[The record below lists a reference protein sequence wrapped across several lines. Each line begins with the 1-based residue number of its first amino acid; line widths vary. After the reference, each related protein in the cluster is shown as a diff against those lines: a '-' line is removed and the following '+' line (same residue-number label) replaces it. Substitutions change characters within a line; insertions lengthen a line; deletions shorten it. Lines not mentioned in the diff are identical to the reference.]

1 MATGWNFADVWE
13 TVADTIPEA
22 PAQRQGD
29 RVITWGEMD
38 KRADGIAR
46 AILDSGTEETPTQEQ
61 DKVALY
67 VHNGPEYLETVF
79 AAFKAGLVPVNTNYR
94 YADAELTY
102 LWDNADAVAVVF
114 HGTFSDR
121 IAGIRDQVPGVRLW
135 LWVDDGSGPCPDWAL
150 PYEEAAATPTERVV
164 APWGRSGDHILM
176 LYTGGTTGMPKGV
189 MWRQRDLFV
198 AITAATVP
206 TYGDQQDLDAVREL
220 VAQPGRPVAMPA
232 CPLMHGTG
240 WFMMLQNLS
249 TGGSVVTL
257 ESRHLDIPELFDTIE
272 REGVQMVVIVGD
284 AFAKPMLRALDAEP
298 DRWDISSLFL
308 VISSGVMW
316 SEPVKQGLLGHHA
329 GMMLID
335 AFSSSEALGM
345 GQSVSSAGGTSGT
358 AKFLLGDNARVIDD
372 DGNDVEPGSGEI
384 GRVAVKGFTPLGYYK
399 DEAKSAA
406 TFVEI
411 DGERYSIP
419 GDYAQVD
426 ADGGLVLLGRGSV
439 CINTGGEKVF
449 PEEVEEVLKEHPGI
463 ADAVVVGVPDEKF
476 GEAITAWVEPLPD
489 ATLDEAEV
497 IAHVKGHLA
506 AYKAPKRVLTIDT
519 IGRAPNG
526 KVDYKRLKREASEAL
541 GIDA

>member
-1 MATGWNFADVWE
+1 MAGWNFADVWE
-13 TVADTIPEA
+13 TVADTIPDA
-22 PAQRQGD
+22 PAPRQGD

-38 KRADGIAR
+38 RRADGLAR
-46 AILDSGTEETPTQEQ
+46 TILDSGTDATPTQEQ

-489 ATLDEAEV
+489 ATIDEGEV

>member
-1 MATGWNFADVWE
+1 MSGWNFADVWE
-13 TVADTIPEA
+13 TVADTIPDA
-22 PAQRQGD
+22 PAQRQGE
-29 RVITWGEMD
+29 RTITWGEMD
-38 KRADGIAR
+38 RRADGIAR
-46 AILDSGTEETPTQEQ
+46 AILDSGTDETPTQEQ

-135 LWVDDGSGPCPDWAL
+135 LWVDDGSGPCPDWAM

-220 VAQPGRPVAMPA
+220 AAQPGRPVAMPA

-372 DGNDVEPGSGEI
+372 DGNDVEPGSGAI

-489 ATLDEAEV
+489 ATVDEGEV
-497 IAHVKGHLA
+497 IAHVKAHLA

-526 KVDYKRLKREASEAL
+526 KVDYKRLKREAGEAL